1 MLPRYLSKT
10 IIKKKKGLLTIFGI
24 LFGLGTFTIFGL
36 TMSVGLIVHHK
47 INAQNSVDIGAIY
60 AAQKQAE
67 TLSVLSHLNYQLWQ
81 NYKLFSYRYNVLGN
95 VGAYRK
101 GGGTDTAKLDIIEQ
115 EYTARKSNPMICPN
129 TGQRCAP
136 NNQPKRC
143 RENTVTNIEFNRLG
157 CPFAFCVWHPYFYI
171 DGREDDTTNPC
182 QDLHEPFALPPVRS
196 GGIGIGYRLAQR
208 KVEQLRDKIAESCKA
223 MGLVNWLVASASY
236 LSFHDEQKKRK
247 EFIEKYFEKIIAAGL
262 DLDGK
267 SIQLGVKNTV
277 EKNLTLPIYRS
288 DKNIYSKRS
297 SDGKGFDSDYFDWV
311 YYPEKNS
318 SPNLYYVQNIISPSG
333 NQTCARDVKS
343 IFDIC
348 ECRTDP
354 TIDSETCRRIQ
365 RYPGVNGTR
374 CDDLQNARD
383 EGQVIGFKIENPNKI
398 NFYSQVFMYVNFH
411 GGIFFPFRNPIPMVA
426 QAFSKPFGASFG
438 NPNIKTWESNPPSF
452 PTYPLSTDISNDRYG
467 LLRPDRQIEL
477 HRLIN
482 DFINPNN
489 SRDFPEPNDVKIA
502 GFSFFNYINLQVLGS
517 AGMVLPWIEDGSTGN
532 YEVAS
537 NKILNF
543 PARIMEEIAISP
555 DEYDERNFSILTNYM
570 LSAYIRLKEN
580 EKLKNTYIPPDIG
593 HYDEEN
599 FLEIVKNPR
608 GNPSQGLT
616 AGSPPKL
623 PFFLNYIER
632 QINWV
637 RKKSLHT
644 IQKLD
649 DIDYT
654 LTSWVPS
661 MKGNLFK
668 GYADFSTPGSR
679 QQQRSILCS
688 NIDPPVQC
696 CFLRITDDFKMA
708 ELEVESQG
716 NYNHLYWKKDNEKK
730 HIPHFTHCVSG
741 GRSGFSVEIIHPSV
755 SGVDELLGSEK
766 GRHNF

>member
-1 MLPRYLSKT
+1 MILHT
-10 IIKKKKGLLTIFGI
+10 KKKGLLTIFGI

-95 VGAYRK
+95 IGAYRK
-101 GGGTDTAKLDIIEQ
+101 GGGANTAKLDIIEQ
-115 EYTARKSNPMICPN
+115 RHRAQNSNPMICPN
-129 TGQRCAP
+129 TGDPTICVPGRGGGAP
-136 NNQPKRC
+136 KDCFEQNFS
-143 RENTVTNIEFNRLG
+143 TSG

-171 DGREDDTTNPC
+171 DGRETSDTVNPC
-182 QDLHEPFALPPVRS
+182 QDLHKPFDLPDVSSS

-208 KVEQLRDKIAESCKA
+208 RVGQLRDKIAESCKA

-297 SDGKGFDSDYFDWV
+297 SDGKSFDSDYFDWEEV
-311 YYPEKNS
+311 DLADPQQ
-318 SPNLYYVQNIISPSG
+318 NLPGLKLNYVQNVIPSSG
-333 NQTCARDVKS
+333 NQACTREIRS
-343 IFDIC
+343 IFEIC

-354 TIDSETCRRIQ
+354 TIDSETCERIKQ
-365 RYPGVNGTR
+365 YPGVNGTR
-374 CDDLQNARD
+374 CDNLQDARD

-438 NPNIKTWESNPPSF
+438 NPNIKTWENYDSPPF

-467 LLRPDRQIEL
+467 LLRPDRQIKL
-477 HRLIN
+477 HRLID

-489 SRDFPEPNDVKIA
+489 SRDFPEPNDVKNA
-502 GFSFFNYINLQVLGS
+502 GFSLINYEDLRIDGS
-517 AGMVLPWIEDGSTGN
+517 AGMVLPWIEDDQNPGDYIVDNS
-532 YEVAS
+532 
-537 NKILNF
+537 KILNF

-580 EKLKNTYIPPDIG
+580 KKLKNTYIPPDIG
-593 HYDEEN
+593 HYAVEK

-637 RKKSLHT
+637 RKKDLHI
-644 IQKLD
+644 IQKLNNVD
-649 DIDYT
+649 HT

-661 MKGNLFK
+661 IKGDLFK
-668 GYADFSTPGSR
+668 GYAGFRDPQTPDHD
-679 QQQRSILCS
+679 CS
-688 NIDPPVQC
+688 GTKPPVQC
-696 CFLRITDDFKMA
+696 CFLRITDDFKMD
-708 ELEVESQG
+708 ELKIVPSR
-716 NYNHLYWKKDNEKK
+716 NYLSWGRDGRK

-741 GRSGFSVEIIHPSV
+741 GRSGFSAEIIHPSV